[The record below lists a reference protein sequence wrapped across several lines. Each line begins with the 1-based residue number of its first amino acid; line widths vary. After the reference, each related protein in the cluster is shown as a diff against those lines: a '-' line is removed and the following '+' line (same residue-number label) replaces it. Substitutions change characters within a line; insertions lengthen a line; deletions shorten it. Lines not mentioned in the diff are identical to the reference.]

1 MDNNLP
7 DDCQSLTDQNLP
19 WNRVEEETHVC
30 WHCGEEVEED
40 TLQEV
45 KTKYD
50 GYQFISDCCIDDY
63 ITGEV

>member
-19 WNRVEEETHVC
+19 WNAEEEEVFGC
-30 WHCGEEVEED
+30 WHCGEEVTEESL
-40 TLQEV
+40 TEV
-45 KTKYD
+45 KTKYA
-50 GYQFISDCCIDDY
+50 GYQFISDCCIDEY